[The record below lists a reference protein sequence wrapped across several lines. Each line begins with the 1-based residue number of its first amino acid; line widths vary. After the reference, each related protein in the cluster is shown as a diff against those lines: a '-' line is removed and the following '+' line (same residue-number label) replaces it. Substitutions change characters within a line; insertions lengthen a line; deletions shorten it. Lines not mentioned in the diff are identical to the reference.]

1 MKFPVHIESAI
12 HREKDL
18 LITYLSRNIPFE
30 DQNDRIKITYQLPKG
45 EEIKNLDNYK
55 IESGDEEEW
64 KMLKR
69 EGLRITRKA
78 LEDISR
84 RINPEQ
90 DSGVNSVVISG
101 CLERGSQYLALWQVI
116 PGSESPYGEFIGM
129 IDLDDKSLPD
139 VKPHECWEAEIKV
152 TLKRKVQN
160 NLKGEL

>member
-12 HREKDL
+12 HREKNL
-18 LITYLSRNIPFE
+18 LVTYLSRNIPFE

-84 RINPEQ
+84 MISPEQ

-101 CLERGSQYLALWQVI
+101 YIERGSQYLNLWQGI
-116 PGSESPYGEFIGM
+116 PGSESPYGEHIGM
-129 IDLDDKSLPD
+129 VDLDDKSLPD
-139 VKPHECWEAEIKV
+139 VKPRECWEAEIRI
-152 TLKRKVQN
+152 TIKRKVKDKN
-160 NLKGEL
+160 AGD